1 MRLCYNIDIGWGILG
16 SFFFILI
23 FYRRKIMEIMLSHPF
38 IHQSHDLSGL
48 VGNVRK
54 VSTFMNRLEKQ
65 SVLYPDRYDPEKYK
79 GDGFEFLVEVMIKLM
94 GIHPQIGISDYKVV
108 LGNED
113 FGVDG
118 VGKGVRSQTVTVQ
131 VKYRGKT
138 DSVLTA
144 NKDHLSNFT
153 SYSQMKYRVE
163 VFPKNKK
170 EKNMVIFT
178 TADSLHY
185 YTKEEMYM
193 NTVRCIGY
201 EDLRKMLD
209 NNLIFWEKLEELV
222 VDSVRDYREKSAS

>member
-1 MRLCYNIDIGWGILG
+1 
-16 SFFFILI
+16 
-23 FYRRKIMEIMLSHPF
+23 MEIMLNHPF

-65 SVLYPDRYDPEKYK
+65 SVMFPDRYDPEKYK

-144 NKDHLSNFT
+144 NKDHLSNFVMR
-153 SYSQMKYRVE
+153 SQMEYKVD
-163 VFPKNKK
+163 VFPAHEH
-170 EKNMVIFT
+170 EKNMLIIT
-178 TADSLHY
+178 TADSLHHF
-185 YTKEEMYM
+185 TKEQMYM
-193 NTVRCIGY
+193 NSVRCIGY
-201 EDLRKMLD
+201 KDLRKMLD

-222 VDSVRDYREKSAS
+222 VESVRDYKKKSRS